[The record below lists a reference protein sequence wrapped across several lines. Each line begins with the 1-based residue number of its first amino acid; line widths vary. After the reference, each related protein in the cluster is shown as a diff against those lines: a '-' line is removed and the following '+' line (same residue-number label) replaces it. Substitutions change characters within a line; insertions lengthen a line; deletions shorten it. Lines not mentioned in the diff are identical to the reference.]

1 MKNIKKAKISLSC
14 ELFMAKVLFNSS
26 EQKPNN
32 SLVLISRRGSR
43 STYNVAQAKAR
54 ASVQLTNQGYRA
66 SLKLF
71 TALTTRI

>member
-32 SLVLISRRGSR
+32 SLVLINRRGSR
-43 STYNVAQAKAR
+43 STYSIAQAKA
-54 ASVQLTNQGYRA
+54 
-66 SLKLF
+66 
-71 TALTTRI
+71 